1 MTQQDTPDNRE
12 NPHVGL
18 VDAQMVLMLE
28 NMHKCDFGMSDTL
41 HQLGELLSTVLEPMT
56 AIFAEQHTILKHTM
70 FSDELAKVL
79 DHHRINSVKRF
90 VQSSA
95 LSPLS
100 QDAFMHRYHV
110 LSEAYRVADKADKQ
124 SDNRNIARKRRAQK
138 HRTQHA
144 SSIAYWDTSD
154 SVILRRR
161 LDCVYLLAI
170 TGCDVATPFLAAY
183 DAFAR
188 KKIDY
193 RRHTLVS
200 ARTVVEQLVRAMRF
214 DIEIK
219 DVIDFLAN
227 AGVPESKYIDPETGK
242 ITRVLARMLFYCY
255 SDPQFGK
262 PTADDLEKFS
272 RKLNYLH
279 DAQVN
284 LNDDEL
290 ADLIQTME
298 IFICDIFAFWYTLG
312 HIKRSRNT
320 KATR

>member
-1 MTQQDTPDNRE
+1 MTKQDIPDDQE

-18 VDAQMVLMLE
+18 VDSQMVFMLE
-28 NMHKCDFGMSDTL
+28 NMHQNDFDMSDTFRR
-41 HQLGELLSTVLEPMT
+41 LGELMSTVLEPMT
-56 AIFAEQHTILKHTM
+56 AIFAEQLNILKHTM
-70 FSDELAKVL
+70 FSDELAKTL
-79 DHHRINSVKRF
+79 EHHRITSVKRF

-144 SSIAYWDTSD
+144 SSIAYWDASD

-170 TGCDVATPFLAAY
+170 TGCDVATPFFATY

-200 ARTVVEQLVRAMRF
+200 ARTVVEQLVRASGNG
-214 DIEIK
+214 INTEELEK
-219 DVIDFLAN
+219 KLVEL
-227 AGVPESKYIDPETGK
+227 GVSKRKYTHKKTKK
-242 ITRVLARMLFYCY
+242 IIREKAIPLYYCY
-255 SDPQFGK
+255 SNPQFGQTTVNK
-262 PTADDLEKFS
+262 LGEFS
-272 RKLNYLH
+272 QQLTYLH

-284 LNDDEL
+284 LNDDQL
-290 ADLIQTME
+290 ADLIQRME
-298 IFICDIFAFWYTLG
+298 TFICDIFAFWYTFG
-312 HIKRSRNT
+312 HIERSRNT
-320 KATR
+320 TATR